1 MDIFDE
7 KNIRPMLIG
16 EEAEAFDDPAYL
28 YELKLDGERAIVYLD
43 PKGETELRNKRNKRM
58 LPIFPELSELHRQVK
73 GRCILDG
80 EYIVLKDGKPNFS
93 EVQRRSLMS
102 NPFKIRLAA
111 DKLPA
116 SFVAFDILYLD
127 GKQLTDLP
135 LTERKDILRRTV
147 TESERMAV
155 SRVVDRGGVEL
166 YKLTERAGLEG
177 IVAKRRDSRYYFDKR
192 TKDWIKCKNLL
203 DDDFVVCGYIRKSD
217 HMTSIVLGQY
227 DGAALVYKGHV
238 TLGVSGEAFR
248 RIEGHRAVPAPP
260 MDVPAGHGNDLAV
273 WISPDLVCTVK
284 FMERTANGGMRQPV
298 FKGLRDDKKPSDCI
312 VIK

>member
-7 KNIRPMLIG
+7 KDVKPMLIG
-16 EEAEAFDDPAYL
+16 ADAEAFDDPDFL

-43 PKGETELRNKRNKRM
+43 PKHGTELRNKRNKRM
-58 LPIFPELSELHRQVK
+58 LPIFPELSELHRQAK

-127 GKQLTDLP
+127 GAQLTGLP
-135 LTERKDILRRTV
+135 LTERKDILRGTV
-147 TESERMAV
+147 SESGRMAV
-155 SRVVDRGGVEL
+155 SRVVERGGVEL

-177 IVAKRRDSRYYFDKR
+177 IVAKRRDSRYYLDKR

-217 HMTSIVLGQY
+217 HMTSIVLGAVRRPRARLQGPCDAWGVRGGFPPHRGAQY
-227 DGAALVYKGHV
+227 RRRARYGSTGGPRKRTGGVDNPRPRMHGEVHGADRKRRDAAA
-238 TLGVSGEAFR
+238 GVQGIAR
-248 RIEGHRAVPAPP
+248 RQSR
-260 MDVPAGHGNDLAV
+260 
-273 WISPDLVCTVK
+273 S
-284 FMERTANGGMRQPV
+284 
-298 FKGLRDDKKPSDCI
+298 
-312 VIK
+312 

>member
-7 KNIRPMLIG
+7 KDVKPMLIG
-16 EEAEAFDDPAYL
+16 ADAEAFDDPDFL

-43 PKGETELRNKRNKRM
+43 PKHGTELRNKRNKRM
-58 LPIFPELSELHRQVK
+58 LPIFPELSELHRQAK

-127 GKQLTDLP
+127 GAQLTGLP
-135 LTERKDILRRTV
+135 LTERKDILRGTV
-147 TESERMAV
+147 SESGRMAV
-155 SRVVDRGGVEL
+155 SRVVERGGVEL

-177 IVAKRRDSRYYFDKR
+177 IVAKRRDSRYYLDKR

-227 DGAALVYKGHV
+227 DGPALVYKGHV
-238 TLGVSGEAFR
+238 TLGVSGEDFR
-248 RIEGHRAVPAPP
+248 RIEAHNTVAAPA
-260 MDVPAGHGNDLAV
+260 MEVPAGHGNEQAE
-273 WISPDLVCTVK
+273 WITPDLVCTVK

-298 FKGLRDDKKPSDCI
+298 FKGLRDDKAAHECK
-312 VIK
+312 VVK

>member
-1 MDIFDE
+1 
-7 KNIRPMLIG
+7 MLIG

-147 TESERMAV
+147 TESGRMAV

-227 DGAALVYKGHV
+227 DGATLVYKGHV
-238 TLGVSGEAFR
+238 TLGVSGDAFR
-248 RIEGHRAVPAPP
+248 RIEAHRAIPAPP

-298 FKGLRDDKKPSDCI
+298 FKGLRDDKEPSDCI
-312 VIK
+312 TIK